1 MSRFQTLQNAVQ
13 CLDDSIDSH
22 WLDDGRPDPRAVQK
36 IAGEGIDS
44 IDGDGAELNKFGRRR
59 RDVVTAKEIAS
70 ASKPRP
76 APSPKAV
83 EDAQAIVL
91 TAAAGLDAAREAQ
104 SDADRRVR
112 GARQN
117 LAAELQAWQQ
127 AHPPQSDAEMRR
139 EFIAS
144 NQATLQA
151 IKDGTQEAPRGPV
164 AANSVIDRFCVA
176 TAHTYGQSA
185 GGGQAFRRGASI
197 RRGMR
202 LPSQR

>member
-1 MSRFQTLQNAVQ
+1 MSRFQTLQNAVL
-13 CLDDSIDSH
+13 CLEDTNDSH
-22 WLDDGRPDPRAVQK
+22 WLEDGRPNPIAVK
-36 IAGEGIDS
+36 RIVGEGVDS
-44 IDGDGAELNKFGRRR
+44 IDANELNKFGRRR